1 MPSPRRIP
9 TIAWALVLASAA
21 LSRADER
28 PLRIMSFN
36 IRTSTAPDG
45 DDAWPHRREL
55 LVSVI
60 RDFDPD
66 VLGVQE
72 AQRSQLD
79 ELTKALP
86 ELARAGVGREAGGG
100 GEYSALFYRE
110 SRFDLASAGTFWLSD
125 DRDQPG
131 SRTWGNNLPRICT
144 WVRLLDRENE
154 RRFFV
159 FNTHWDHESQPARR
173 RSGALMA
180 EEVRAK
186 ADAGDPV
193 LAMGDFNCGESNPA
207 MNALTCNGDLLK
219 DTFRAIHP
227 DEKNFHT
234 FNGFGKKPN
243 KEKIDAILITPHW
256 RVLDAE
262 IVRTHDGERYPSD
275 HYPVTATLSLR
286 QGDEKFSQST
296 NAQSK

>member
-1 MPSPRRIP
+1 MDMPRRCL
-9 TIAWALVLASAA
+9 AFALPLLLASAA
-21 LSRADER
+21 LSRADEQT
-28 PLRIMSFN
+28 LRVMSFN
-36 IRTSTAPDG
+36 IRTATAPDG
-45 DDAWPHRREL
+45 EDAWPQRSEL
-55 LVSVI
+55 LVKVI

-79 ELTKALP
+79 ELTAAMP
-86 ELARAGVGREAGGG
+86 ELAKAGVGREAGGG
-100 GEYSALFYRE
+100 GEYSAVFYRE

-125 DRDQPG
+125 DRDKPG

-144 WVRLLDRENE
+144 WARLLDRDNE
-154 RRFFV
+154 RRSLV
-159 FNTHWDHESQPARR
+159 LNTHWDHESQPARR
-173 RSGALMA
+173 RSGKLMA

-186 ADAGDPV
+186 TSAGDPV
-193 LAMGDFNCGESNPA
+193 LVMGDFNCGERDPA
-207 MNALTCNGDLLK
+207 MTALTCDGELLS

-243 KEKIDAILITPHW
+243 KQKIDAILATPQW

-262 IVRTHDGERYPSD
+262 IVRTHEGERYPSD
-275 HYPVTATLSLR
+275 HYPVTATVTLKKPR
-286 QGDEKFSQST
+286 G
-296 NAQSK
+296 SKGK